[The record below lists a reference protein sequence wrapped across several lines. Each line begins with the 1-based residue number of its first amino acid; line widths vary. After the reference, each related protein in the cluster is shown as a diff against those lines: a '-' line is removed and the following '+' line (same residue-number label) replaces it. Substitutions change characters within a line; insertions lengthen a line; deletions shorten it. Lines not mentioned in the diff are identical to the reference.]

1 MGSWDVGIGK
11 DLKDH
16 RTMESLVWVE
26 LGWVGGTVRV
36 VEPWNNWVRLSRMG
50 WKGP

>member
-26 LGWVGGTVRV
+26 LGWVGLVWGDR
-36 VEPWNNWVRLSRMG
+36 
-50 WKGP
+50 KGRRTME